1 MQTISATTLA
11 RNTRVILDQVVN
23 QGEIVTIERNHTVI
37 AQIVPPE
44 RSMTAAQAFAGLA
57 LPMLTSAQ
65 ASAWLN
71 DSKADFGDTVRNPW
85 A

>member
-1 MQTISATTLA
+1 
-11 RNTRVILDQVVN
+11 
-23 QGEIVTIERNHTVI
+23 
-37 AQIVPPE
+37 
-44 RSMTAAQAFAGLA
+44 MTAAQALAGLT
-57 LPMLTSAQ
+57 LPMLTQAQ

>member
-23 QGEIVTIERNHTVI
+23 QGEIVTIERNRTVI

-57 LPMLTSAQ
+57 PPMLTQAQ